1 MRFAIC
7 DDDAAFAHALEA
19 HFAACALAIDTEVY
33 ASGEELLRDYAQNGR
48 RYDALFLD
56 MEMGGMNGIATANA
70 IRALDRRVIIVFVTS
85 HTKYMRE
92 SFQCQPLDFLVKP
105 VEPGALDQV
114 LAAVVR
120 KVEEERLSITFS
132 DNRKMVRLYCDEI
145 VYCESDGHWV
155 ELHTATE
162 VFRTRMTLTVLE
174 GKLTPGL
181 FARASKSYL
190 VNLDQ
195 VRTIEGYAL
204 HLRDSNTV
212 LSLGRAY
219 VKSFKQA
226 LLVRHARRLSL

>member
-7 DDDAAFAHALEA
+7 DDDAVFAHVLEA
-19 HFAACALAIDTEVY
+19 YFAACALAIDTEVY
-33 ASGEELLRDYAQNGR
+33 VSGEELLSDYAQNNR

-56 MEMGGMNGIATANA
+56 MEMGSMNGIATANA
-70 IRALDRRVIIVFVTS
+70 IRALDRRAIIVFVTS

-105 VEPGALDQV
+105 VETGALDKV
-114 LAAVVR
+114 LAAIVR

-145 VYCESDGHWV
+145 IYCESDGHWV
-155 ELHTATE
+155 EIHTAAE
-162 VFRTRMTLTVLE
+162 VFRTRMTLTALE
-174 GKLTPGL
+174 GLMTPGL
-181 FARASKSYL
+181 FARAGKGYL

-204 HLRDSNTV
+204 HLRDSGTV

-219 VKSFKQA
+219 AKSFKQA
-226 LLVRHARRLSL
+226 LLVRHARRLCL